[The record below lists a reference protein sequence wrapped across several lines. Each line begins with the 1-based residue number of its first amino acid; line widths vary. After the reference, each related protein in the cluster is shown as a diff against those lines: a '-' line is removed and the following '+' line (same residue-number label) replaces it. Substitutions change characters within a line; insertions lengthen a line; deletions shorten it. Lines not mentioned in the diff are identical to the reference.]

1 MNSMTIIEIE
11 KLLLNQILFENIP
24 NKRYKIDIVH

>member
-1 MNSMTIIEIE
+1 MNSMITIGIE
-11 KLLLNQILFENIP
+11 KLLLSQILFENIP